1 MFYFFKYQTFPSPPL
16 RHGVVTAASPGMTS
30 QNAPDGEIQSF
41 YRSVFHYCLTG
52 IFGACGCEA
61 A

>member
-1 MFYFFKYQTFPSPPL
+1 MFYFFKYQTFFPPL
-16 RHGVVTAASPGMTS
+16 RHRVVTAASPWMTS